1 METIH
6 LDTLF
11 KEQTS
16 KIANQIKWLETI
28 AALPPVIVKELGVLT
43 LKRVVTVCL
52 AILQNELK
60 NIKTASLE
68 NPLLVLHIL

>member
-68 NPLLVLHIL
+68 NPLLVFHIL